1 MTYPA
6 TGNRELKTL
15 YVLRHAKSSWD
26 DPRLADH
33 DRPLAAPGLK
43 AAKRMGLYMR
53 RAKVRPDLVLCSSA
67 ARAVQTYEAISTG
80 LNGPVTMSLEDDLY
94 GATGTGLLV
103 RLQDITEAVATVLL
117 VGHNPGLQDLALM
130 LAGDGDPPGLTRLG
144 DKFPTCALAT
154 LDVPTPWASLGPG
167 HAYLESLVVPH
178 DLPG

>member
-1 MTYPA
+1 
-6 TGNRELKTL
+6 LKTL
-15 YVLRHAKSSWD
+15 YILRHAKSSWD

-33 DRPLAAPGLK
+33 DRPLGPRGQK
-43 AAKRMGLYMR
+43 AARQMAVHMR

-67 ARAVQTYEAISTG
+67 ARARQTYEAVSAG
-80 LNGPVTMSLEDDLY
+80 LDGLATLSVEDDLY
-94 GATGTGLLV
+94 GASDTGLLV
-103 RLQDITEAVATVLL
+103 RLQDVPDATGAVLL

-130 LAGDGDPPGLTRLG
+130 LAGDGDAPGMARLG

-167 HAYLESLVVPH
+167 HCHLRSLVVPR